1 MLYVYRFRLYP
12 KKEQIEFLNRQ
23 IGHCRFVYNKLLEIA
38 KKDYET
44 EGKKWNYYEYK
55 KLLPKL
61 KEEFSFLKEANSQ
74 SLQEAVKWLDRAFK
88 NFFKGLAKFPKFKSK
103 KRINS
108 VSIPQHFRIEENK
121 IKIPKLKT
129 PIKFKKHREIEGK
142 IKSVS
147 ITELPSGKFYLNIL
161 VDREIE
167 PLPET
172 DKVVAIDIGLTHFC
186 TLSTGEKIGNPRNL
200 LKTEEKLK
208 KLQRK
213 LSRKVKG
220 SNRYL
225 KLQRK
230 IAKLHEKVVNQRN
243 YFLHKISKRIIG
255 DNQAVVVEDLNVKG
269 LIQNSKLSKHIA
281 DASWRRF
288 ISYLEY
294 KAKLYGRKLIK
305 VSPFYPSSKLC
316 CVCGYKNENLKLS
329 DRKWKC
335 PNCGTEHDRDYNAT
349 LNLLKEGLKRIKG
362 SLTLRAVG
370 LERPELTPVESA
382 ITLVEAG
389 SSLFQ

>member
-12 KKEQIEFLNRQ
+12 TKEQVEFLNRQ

-38 KKDYET
+38 KENYEK

-61 KEEFSFLKEANSQ
+61 KGESPFLKEANSQ

-103 KRINS
+103 KIINS
-108 VSIPQHFRIEENK
+108 ISIPQHFRIEGNK

-129 PIKFKKHREIEGK
+129 PIKFKKHRKIEGK
-142 IKSVS
+142 VRSVS
-147 ITELPSGKFYLNIL
+147 ITKLPSGKFYLNVL

-167 PLPET
+167 PLPKTEN
-172 DKVVAIDIGLTHFC
+172 VVAIDVGLTHFC
-186 TLSTGEKIGNPRNL
+186 TLSTGEKIENPRHL
-200 LKTEEKLK
+200 LKTEERLK

-220 SNRYL
+220 SKKYL
-225 KLQRK
+225 KLQRR
-230 IAKLHEKVVNQRN
+230 IAKLHEKVGNQRN
-243 YFLHKISKRIIG
+243 NFLRKLSKKII
-255 DNQAVVVEDLNVKG
+255 DNNKAVIVEDLNVKG
-269 LIQNSKLSKHIA
+269 LLKNSNLSKHIA

-294 KAKLYGRKLIK
+294 KAKLYGRELIK
-305 VSPFYPSSKLC
+305 ANLFYPSSKLC
-316 CVCGYKNENLKLS
+316 SVCGYKNEKLKLS

-335 PNCGTEHDRDYNAT
+335 PKCGAEHDRDYNAT
-349 LNLLKEGLKRIKG
+349 LNLLKEGLKQLKG
-362 SLTLRAVG
+362 SLTLRTVG
-370 LERPELTPVESA
+370 LERPELTPVESVVA
-382 ITLVEAG
+382 LVEAG
-389 SSLFQ
+389 NSSFQ

>member
-108 VSIPQHFRIEENK
+108 VSIPQRFRIEENK

-172 DKVVAIDIGLTHFC
+172 DKVVAIDVGLTHFC

-243 YFLHKISKRIIG
+243 DFLHKISKRIIG

>member
-12 KKEQIEFLNRQ
+12 KKGQIEFLNHQ

-55 KLLPKL
+55 KLLPEL
-61 KEEFSFLKEANSQ
+61 KEEFPFLKEANSQ

-147 ITELPSGKFYLNIL
+147 ITKLPSGKFYLNIL

-294 KAKLYGRKLIK
+294 KAKLYGRELIK

-335 PNCGTEHDRDYNAT
+335 PNCGTEHDMDYNAT
-349 LNLLKEGLKRIKG
+349 LNLLKEGLKRING

>member
-12 KKEQIEFLNRQ
+12 TKGQVEFLNRQ

-38 KKDYET
+38 KESYEK

-55 KLLPKL
+55 KLLPRL
-61 KEEFSFLKEANSQ
+61 KEKFPFLKEANSQ

-88 NFFKGLAKFPKFKSK
+88 NFFKGLGKFPKFKSK
-103 KRINS
+103 KRVNS
-108 VSIPQHFRIEENK
+108 LSIPQHFFIEGERV
-121 IKIPKLKT
+121 KIPKLKT

-142 IKSVS
+142 IRRIS
-147 ITELPSGKFYLNIL
+147 ITKLPSGKFYLNVL
-161 VDREIE
+161 VDRKIE

-172 DKVVAIDIGLTHFC
+172 DKVVAIDVGLTHFC
-186 TLSTGEKIGNPRNL
+186 TLSTGEKIENPKYL
-200 LKTEEKLK
+200 LRTEKRLK
-208 KLQRK
+208 KLQRE
-213 LSRKVKG
+213 LSRKEKG
-220 SNRYL
+220 SNRYR

-243 YFLHKISKRIIG
+243 DFLHKLSKKIIG
-255 DNQAVVVEDLNVKG
+255 DNQAVIVEDINTKG
-269 LIQNSKLSKHIA
+269 LLKNSNLSKHIA

-294 KAKLYGRKLIK
+294 KARLYGRKLIK
-305 VSPFYPSSKLC
+305 VNPFYPSSKLC
-316 CVCGYKNENLKLS
+316 SVCGYKNESLKLS

-335 PNCGTEHDRDYNAT
+335 PKCGTGHDRDYNAT
-349 LNLLKEGLKRIKG
+349 LNLLKEGLKLIKG

-370 LERPELTPVESA
+370 LGRPELTPVESA
-382 ITLVEAG
+382 VALVEAG
-389 SSLFQ
+389 SSSF